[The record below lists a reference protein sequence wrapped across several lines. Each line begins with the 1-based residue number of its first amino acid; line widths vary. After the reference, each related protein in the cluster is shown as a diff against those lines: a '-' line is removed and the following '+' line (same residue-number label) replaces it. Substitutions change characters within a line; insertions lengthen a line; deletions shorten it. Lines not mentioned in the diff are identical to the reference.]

1 MKYFLDTEF
10 IEKPCT
16 IELISI
22 GIVSE
27 DGRELYLESSDVD
40 LTDVD
45 PWLKENVIPHLKDIG
60 MPRTEIRKKILEFI
74 GEDFEPQF
82 WAYYADYD
90 WVVFCWLFGKMVDL
104 PSHFPKFCM
113 DFKQY
118 MVEHDIP
125 RNALPPQIG
134 NTHDALADASWLYS
148 AYYTVLNIF

>member
-74 GEDFEPQF
+74 GEDFVSPNF
-82 WAYYADYD
+82 VWI
-90 WVVFCWLFGKMVDL
+90 L
-104 PSHFPKFCM
+104 S
-113 DFKQY
+113 
-118 MVEHDIP
+118 
-125 RNALPPQIG
+125 
-134 NTHDALADASWLYS
+134 
-148 AYYTVLNIF
+148 NIW